1 MNDTVNVGTVIANQ
15 FLTRTTLSTTNT
27 FDNVNILGEANIGY
41 NAYVGQDLFVK
52 HNEFISNNLYINK
65 KLLFGIDISNN
76 IDPWA
81 YFAGNQYNIGLN
93 TSKPSTVF
101 HVTGN
106 NTNILTVDTQ
116 SAIIRNIIGQ
126 NVNKKGVVIEAEDTF
141 SNIYFYNDNT
151 TNINNVANAYL
162 RYRKGGYL
170 TLSTQTAIDLSA
182 SSITSHYG
190 QGIMHFDQD
199 NSLIS
204 TPGNLLFNSQNV
216 FINSS
221 NNFLFSYSPYGIPSS
236 AVLMNDTGILLN
248 TEKNIFVNTPAGTIS
263 TRYNK
268 TGTVVISTNMTEI
281 SSNVVM
287 STSGIYK
294 PIFGE
299 TLSVYDSSNS
309 IYLLDAYDTSLSR
322 TGNAI
327 TLIAADNSSNTQA
340 RIVAPNNM
348 GLSLIG
354 GVFPNDTSRS
364 MGTIALSDISGNF
377 VPSYMLLSGKDPAKY
392 YSTVGINTYQPK
404 TERYVLDV
412 NGPTRIGNG
421 EINTVTSV
429 KFEITLMKFSK
440 ISPLT
445 GISVGTWTTTASSPT
460 YNYNDI
466 ILYTNNGGITWIQS
480 DKGPAGLVTANANI
494 TCLYVYDVSF
504 AIIGATQN
512 QLLYTYNGG
521 ISWQSMI
528 YNPNQPSKYRRTP
541 TGPLIS
547 GYYNRTAKYV
557 TITTSNDG
565 NNYIIYLGYTYDNS
579 GNIEQ
584 YNNNYQNSYTVL
596 KSAFKNNSN
605 VNLIPVNDPL
615 RPALQSLESQ
625 ASVISYID
633 SDCSN
638 NYIFFVGSQ
647 IYQNSVAAA
656 DTIHYAHNPVGYT
669 FNNIYVYNDNNA
681 IAVGKNIISYATN
694 ATVIGEDNTKNPWT
708 DVVFPNIG
716 LNISNINLRSVYIYD
731 LSRAVAVGDKGVFI
745 YSNNWASGI
754 WENVPSS
761 IINTSGIGDRLTSEN
776 LRGIHMYDINS
787 FVIANNNQSYSK
799 NSQLGLSQIMYC
811 YFPNLYNRVNNN
823 VLDVSGNMIM
833 SGDININDSGQIYS
847 NNPSFNILNNKIV
860 KEIYL
865 GSSTAN
871 TAINGNLYVGNDLS
885 LNSRLFLY
893 GDSSFNSNLG
903 MMGNITLFN
912 NRTVYSNY
920 YDVNRSFLSSG
931 NIIFGYDASNISFGS
946 NVAGGK
952 TLNIGGWGNSAG
964 GIGSTAPLK
973 TITPGNIYI
982 GATGDNVVIY
992 GNTKIV
998 SITQSNYMIP
1008 LLNINM
1014 AQNSP
1019 TIANSGGARI
1029 IKGNEGGLV
1038 GLAIKDLSNNYQG
1051 YIAVSSDTSGYY
1063 FKATGSDNRV
1073 NLNVGS
1079 LQWPNGPPTSLNISN
1094 NIQNGIMVLTKDTN
1108 TQNNAD
1114 YAITVKPIDISNVFL
1129 RDGTSTSTNTYQQIA
1144 TNVGVSGDLTLLLNN
1159 RLFVYCDAS
1168 INSRLLVY
1176 SDVSFSRRL
1185 FISDDVSMNN
1195 NLYVANSVCID
1206 TSGNQS
1212 LYNLDVS
1219 GTNNFRGTV
1228 NAINLIDN
1236 SVLMTSTPTID
1247 FSSNFCNKWMQNVSA
1262 PSTTWSSIAMSSCGQ
1277 FQTAL
1282 VSSAVTS
1289 ISGIYLSNDYGVN
1302 WAQIS
1307 YSQISTGGIGY
1318 AWNSIAMSASGQ
1330 YQVAAAGSYL
1340 YTSQNYGISWTIV
1353 NSKLSNGTNFFFD
1366 GTIFS
1371 VAISSNGNFITA
1383 ASATSTS
1390 INIYTSVNN
1399 GINFQFQ
1406 YSLTSLAIII
1416 GQKGYNNNNIISV
1429 AMSSTGQYQI
1439 CSFNVTLLNLPANN
1453 ITLFVSNNYGQTWRG
1468 ISTLPYSDL
1477 LNCVSISSSG
1487 QYMCIGRSSTN
1498 NTSYNLLVS
1507 TNYGATFTV
1516 VGKPYSSNNNYQW
1529 TSISMS
1535 ANGEYITAVSSYSGG
1550 GNNSMLSS
1558 VDYGSTWNIGT
1569 ASSAAWS
1576 CVAMSANAQYIT
1588 SVVNGGYIFNSVTP
1602 YVNLSISNNL
1612 IVYRDCSFNARV
1624 FIGGP
1629 IFQF

>member
-1 MNDTVNVGTVIANQ
+1 MSWRKYGGKNIIMNDTINVGTVVANQ

-76 IDPWA
+76 IEPWA
-81 YFAGNQYNIGLN
+81 YFSGNRYNIGLN
-93 TSKPSTVF
+93 TIKPSTVF

-141 SNIYFYNDNT
+141 SNIYFYNDST
-151 TNINNVANAYL
+151 TSVNNAANAYL
-162 RYRKGGYL
+162 RYKKGGYL
-170 TLSTQTAIDLSA
+170 TLSTNTAIDLSA

-190 QGIMHFDQD
+190 QGIMHFDQE

-216 FINSS
+216 FVNSS
-221 NNFLFSYSPYGIPSS
+221 NNFLFSYSPYGTPSS
-236 AVLMNDTGILLN
+236 AVLMNNTGILLN

-263 TRYNK
+263 TRYDK

-287 STSGIYK
+287 STSGIYR

-309 IYLLDAYDTSLSR
+309 IYLLDAYDTSLSK

-404 TERYVLDV
+404 TERFVLDV

-421 EINTVTSV
+421 EINTVASV

-445 GISVGTWTTTASSPT
+445 GIAVGTWTTTSSSPT
-460 YNYNDI
+460 YNYNDV
-466 ILYTNNGGITWIQS
+466 ILYTNNGGITWIKS
-480 DKGPAGLVTANANI
+480 DEGTAGLVTANANI

-512 QLLYTYNGG
+512 QLLYTYDGG
-521 ISWQSMI
+521 ASWRSMI
-528 YNPNQPSKYRRTP
+528 YNANQSSKA
-541 TGPLIS
+541 

-557 TITTSNDG
+557 TITSIDRI
-565 NNYIIYLGYTYDNS
+565 NYIIYLGYTYTNS
-579 GNIEQ
+579 ANVLQ
-584 YNNNYQNSYTVL
+584 YNQNYQIIYTIPKVSF
-596 KSAFKNNSN
+596 KSNTNID
-605 VNLIPVNDPL
+605 LITRGLAPGL
-615 RPALQSLESQ
+615 WPAESQ
-625 ASVISYID
+625 PSAGQSYID
-633 SDCSN
+633 SDCGN
-638 NYIFFVGSQ
+638 DYVFFVGSQ
-647 IYQNSVAAA
+647 IYQESVTSR
-656 DTIHYAHNPVGYT
+656 DTTHYAHNPTGYSY
-669 FNNIYVYNDNNA
+669 NNIYVYNDNNA
-681 IAVGKNIISYATN
+681 IAVGKNIISYTNIATSIVDS
-694 ATVIGEDNTKNPWT
+694 TIDPWKDVI
-708 DVVFPNIG
+708 FPNSS

-731 LSRAVAVGDKGVFI
+731 LSRAVAVGDNGVFI
-745 YSNNWASGI
+745 YSNNWAYGT
-754 WENVPSS
+754 WANVPSS

-787 FVIANNNQSYSK
+787 FVIANNNQSFSK

-811 YFPNLYNRVNNN
+811 YFPNIYNRVNNN
-823 VLDVSGNMIM
+823 VLDISGNMIM
-833 SGDININDSGQIYS
+833 SGDVNINDSGQIYS
-847 NNPSFNILNNKIV
+847 NNPTFNILNNNIV

-893 GDSSFNSNLG
+893 GDASFNSNLG
-903 MMGNITLFN
+903 IMGNITLFN

-946 NVAGGK
+946 KNSGGK
-952 TLNIGGWGNSAG
+952 TINIGGRGDITG
-964 GIGSTAPLK
+964 GEGTTSTK
-973 TITPGNIYI
+973 ITETIGNIFI
-982 GATGDNVVIY
+982 GAKGDNIVLY

-1014 AQNSP
+1014 AQTSP
-1019 TIANSGGARI
+1019 TIANTGGAGI
-1029 IKGNEGGLV
+1029 SKGRESGLV
-1038 GLAIKDLSNNYQG
+1038 GLAIKDLSYNYQG
-1051 YIAVSSDTSGYY
+1051 YIAVSNDTSGYY

-1144 TNVGVSGDLTLLLNN
+1144 TNVGVSGDLTLMLNN

-1185 FISDDVSMNN
+1185 FVSGDVSMNN

-1247 FSSNFCNKWMQNVSA
+1247 FSSNFCNKWMQNVSS

-1282 VSSAVTS
+1282 INSTVTS

-1302 WAQIS
+1302 WAQIA

-1330 YQVAAAGSYL
+1330 YQVAAVGAFL
-1340 YTSQNYGISWTIV
+1340 YTSQNYGISWTKI
-1353 NSKLSNGTNFFFD
+1353 LSFTAN

-1383 ASATSTS
+1383 ASAVNGLTTGS
-1390 INIYTSVNN
+1390 INIYTSSNN
-1399 GINFQFQ
+1399 GITFQSQ
-1406 YSLTSLAIII
+1406 YALTSLNISITGSKAST
-1416 GQKGYNNNNIISV
+1416 NNSVISV

-1439 CSFNVTLLNLPANN
+1439 CCFNTTALTPN
-1453 ITLFVSNNYGQTWRG
+1453 TTYVSNNYGQTWG
-1468 ISTLPYSDL
+1468 VILTLAKNDS
-1477 LNCVSISSSG
+1477 LNCASISSSG
-1487 QYMCIGRSSTN
+1487 QYMCIGRASIN
-1498 NTSYNLLVS
+1498 AGSYNLYIS
-1507 TNYGATFTV
+1507 TNYGATFTT
-1516 VGKPYSSNNNYQW
+1516 VGPSYSSNNNYQW

-1535 ANGEYITAVSSYSGG
+1535 ANGEYITAVSAYTGG

-1558 VDYGSTWNIGT
+1558 VDYGTTWNIGT

-1576 CVAMSANAQYIT
+1576 CIAMSANAQYIT
-1588 SVVNGGYIFNSVTP
+1588 AVVNGGYIFNSVTP

>member
-1 MNDTVNVGTVIANQ
+1 MSWRKYGGKSIVMNDTVNVGTVIANQ

-27 FDNVNILGEANIGY
+27 FDNVNILGEANVGY
-41 NAYVGQDLFVK
+41 NAYIGQDLFVR
-52 HNEFISNNLYINK
+52 HNEFISKNLYINK
-65 KLLFGIDISNN
+65 QLLFGIDISNN

-93 TSKPSTVF
+93 TSTPSTVF

-116 SAIIRNIIGQ
+116 SAIIRNIVGQ
-126 NVNKKGVVIEAEDTF
+126 NVNKKGVVIEAEDTY
-141 SNIYFYNDNT
+141 SNLYFYNDST

-162 RYRKGGYL
+162 RYKQGGYL

-190 QGIMHFDQD
+190 EGIMHFDQD

-204 TPGNLLFNSQNV
+204 TPGNLLFNSQNT
-216 FINSS
+216 FINSTK
-221 NNFLFSYSPYGIPSS
+221 NFLFSYSPYGLPNS
-236 AVLMNDTGILLN
+236 AVLMNNTGILLN
-248 TEKNIFVNTPAGTIS
+248 TVNNFFVNTPAGTIS
-263 TRYNK
+263 TSYNT
-268 TGTVVISTNMTEI
+268 TGTVTISTNMTEL

-287 STSGIYK
+287 STSGIYN

-309 IYLLDAYDTSLSR
+309 IYLFNVYDTSLSK

-327 TLIAADNSSNTQA
+327 TMIATDNSSNTQA
-340 RIVAPNNM
+340 KIIAPNNM

-377 VPSYMLLSGKDPAKY
+377 VPSYMILSGKDPVKY

-412 NGPTRIGNG
+412 NGPMRIGNG
-421 EINTVTSV
+421 EINTVSSV
-429 KFEITLMKFSK
+429 NFEINLMKFSK
-440 ISPLT
+440 INPLT
-445 GISVGTWTTTASSPT
+445 GIAVGTWTTLTSSPT
-460 YNYNDI
+460 YSYDDV

-480 DKGPAGLVTANANI
+480 DKGPAGLVTVNSNI
-494 TCLYVYDVSF
+494 TCLYVYDKSF

-521 ISWQSMI
+521 ASWQSI
-528 YNPNQPSKYRRTP
+528 TYNPNQPSKYRVN
-541 TGPLIS
+541 GILVS
-547 GYYNRTAKYV
+547 GYYNRTTNYV
-557 TITTSNDG
+557 TITSVDN
-565 NNYIIYLGYTYDNS
+565 NNYIIYLGYTYTNS
-579 GNIEQ
+579 ANVTQ
-584 YNNNYQNSYTVL
+584 YNQNYQNSYTIS
-596 KSAFKNNSN
+596 KASFQSNSN
-605 VNLIPVNDPL
+605 VNLIQQGSPSGLWPVETQPS
-615 RPALQSLESQ
+615 AGQSY
-625 ASVISYID
+625 VD

-647 IYQNSVAAA
+647 IYQNSISAGNS
-656 DTIHYAHNPVGYT
+656 IHSSHNPIGYSY
-669 FNNIYVYNDNNA
+669 NNIYVYNDDNA

-694 ATVIGEDNTKNPWT
+694 ATVIAGSTIDPWK
-708 DVVFPNIG
+708 DVIFPNSG
-716 LNISNINLRSVYIYD
+716 LNISNVNLRSVFIYD
-731 LSRAVAVGDKGVFI
+731 LSRAVAVGDNGVFI

-754 WENVPSS
+754 WANVPTS
-761 IINTSGIGDRLTSEN
+761 ILNTSGMGNRIANEN
-776 LRGIHMYDINS
+776 LRGIHMYDINC
-787 FVIANNNQSYSK
+787 FVIANNNQSFSK
-799 NSQLGLSQIMYC
+799 NSEIGQSQIMYC
-811 YFPNLYNRVNNN
+811 YFPNIYNRENNN
-823 VLDVSGNMIM
+823 VLDVSGNMII
-833 SGDININDSGQIYS
+833 SGDVNINDSGQIFS
-847 NNPSFNILNNKIV
+847 NNPTFNILNNNIV

-893 GDSSFNSNLG
+893 GDASFNSNLG
-903 MMGNITLFN
+903 IMGNITLFN
-912 NRTVYSNY
+912 NKTVYSNY

-946 NVAGGK
+946 KNSGGK
-952 TLNIGGWGNSAG
+952 TINIGGRGDITGGEGTTSTKITDTIGNVF
-964 GIGSTAPLK
+964 
-973 TITPGNIYI
+973 I
-982 GATGDNVVIY
+982 GAKGDNIVLY
-992 GNTKIV
+992 GNTRIV
-998 SITQSNYMIP
+998 SVTQSNYMIP

-1014 AQNSP
+1014 AQTSP
-1019 TIANSGGARI
+1019 TLSNTGGAGI
-1029 IKGNEGGLV
+1029 IKGRESGLV
-1038 GLAIKDLSNNYQG
+1038 GLAIKDLSYNYQG
-1051 YIAVSSDTSGYY
+1051 YIAVSNDTSGYY

-1079 LQWPNGPPTSLNISN
+1079 LQWPTGFPTSLNISN

-1144 TNVGVSGDLTLLLNN
+1144 TNVGVSGDLTVMLNN
-1159 RLFVYCDAS
+1159 RLFVYCDVS

-1176 SDVSFSRRL
+1176 SDVSFSRRV
-1185 FISDDVSMNN
+1185 FVSGDVSMNS
-1195 NLYVANSVCID
+1195 NLYVANSLCID

-1247 FSSNFCNKWMQNVSA
+1247 FSSNFCSKWMQNVSS

-1282 VSSAVTS
+1282 VYGAGIN

-1302 WAQIS
+1302 WAQMA
-1307 YSQISTGGIGY
+1307 YNQISPSTAGTNY
-1318 AWNSIAMSASGQ
+1318 LWNSIAMSATGQ
-1330 YQVAAAGSYL
+1330 YQVATFGAFL
-1340 YTSQNYGISWTIV
+1340 YTSQNYGISWTKV
-1353 NSKLSNGTNFFFD
+1353 SSLTANGT
-1366 GTIFS
+1366 IYS

-1383 ASATSTS
+1383 ASATTTT
-1390 INIYTSVNN
+1390 INIYTSFNN
-1399 GINFQFQ
+1399 GITFQSQ
-1406 YSLTSLAIII
+1406 YSLTSLIISI
-1416 GQKGYNNNNIISV
+1416 TGSKATANNSVISV

-1439 CSFNVTLLNLPANN
+1439 CCFNTTDTAPKTTY
-1453 ITLFVSNNYGQTWRG
+1453 ISNNYGQTWQG
-1468 ISTLPYSDL
+1468 ILTLASNDL
-1477 LNCVSISSSG
+1477 LNCASISSSG
-1487 QYMCIGRSSTN
+1487 QYMCIGRASTN
-1498 NTSYNLLVS
+1498 TNSYNLFVS
-1507 TNYGATFTV
+1507 TNYGVTFTA
-1516 VGKPYSSNNNYQW
+1516 VGPPYSGNNNYQW

-1535 ANGEYITAVSSYSGG
+1535 ANGEYITAVSAFTGG
-1550 GNNSMLSS
+1550 GNNGILSS
-1558 VDYGSTWNIGT
+1558 VNYGATWNIGT

-1576 CVAMSANAQYIT
+1576 CVAMSTNAQYIT
-1588 SVVNGGYIFNSVTP
+1588 AVVNGGYIFNSVTP
-1602 YVNLSISNNL
+1602 YINLSISNNL

>member
-1 MNDTVNVGTVIANQ
+1 MSWRKYGGKSIVMSNTVNVGTVVANQ

-27 FDNVNILGEANIGY
+27 FDNVNILGEADVGY
-41 NAYVGQDLFVK
+41 NAYIGQDLFVR

-76 IDPWA
+76 IEPWA

-93 TSKPSTVF
+93 TSTPSTVF

-116 SAIIRNIIGQ
+116 SAIIRNIVGQ
-126 NVNKKGVVIEAEDTF
+126 NVNKKGIVIEAEDVF
-141 SNIYFYNDNT
+141 SNLYFYNDST
-151 TNINNVANAYL
+151 TNVNNVANAYL
-162 RYRKGGYL
+162 RYRQGGYL

-190 QGIMHFDQD
+190 KGIMHFDQD

-204 TPGNLLFNSQNV
+204 TPGNLLFNSQNA

-236 AVLMNDTGILLN
+236 AVLMNNTGILLN
-248 TEKNIFVNTPAGTIS
+248 TSNNFFVNTPAGTIS
-263 TRYNK
+263 TSYNQ
-268 TGTVVISTNMTEI
+268 TGRVIISTNITEI

-287 STSGIYK
+287 STSGIYN

-309 IYLLDAYDTSLSR
+309 IYLFNVYDTSLSK

-327 TLIAADNSSNTQA
+327 TMIAVDNSSNTQA
-340 RIVAPNNM
+340 KLVAPNNM

-377 VPSYMLLSGKDPAKY
+377 VPSYTILSGKDPTKY
-392 YSTVGINTYQPK
+392 YSTIGINTYQPK
-404 TERYVLDV
+404 TERYVLDI

-429 KFEITLMKFSK
+429 NFEINLMKFSK
-440 ISPLT
+440 INPLT
-445 GISVGTWTTTASSPT
+445 GIAVGTWTTIASNPT
-460 YNYNDI
+460 YSYNDV

-480 DKGPAGLVTANANI
+480 DKGTAGLVTANANI
-494 TCLYVYDVSF
+494 TCLYVYDQSF

-521 ISWQSMI
+521 VSWQSMI
-528 YNPNQPSKYRRTP
+528 YNPNQPSIIRVN
-541 TGPLIS
+541 GVLVS
-547 GYYNRTAKYV
+547 GYYNRTANYI
-557 TITTSNDG
+557 TITSIDN
-565 NNYIIYLGYTYDNS
+565 NNYIIYLGYTYTNPA
-579 GNIEQ
+579 NVTQ
-584 YNNNYQNSYTVL
+584 YNQNYQNSYTIT
-596 KSAFKNNSN
+596 KASFQSKSN
-605 VNLIPVNDPL
+605 VNLIQQGSPSGLWPVETQPSAGQ
-615 RPALQSLESQ
+615 R
-625 ASVISYID
+625 YID

-638 NYIFFVGSQ
+638 NYVFFVGSQ
-647 IYQNSVAAA
+647 IYQNSISAGNS
-656 DTIHYAHNPVGYT
+656 IHSSHNPIGYSY
-669 FNNIYVYNDNNA
+669 NNIYVYNDDCA

-694 ATVIGEDNTKNPWT
+694 ATVIAGSTIDPWK
-708 DVVFPNIG
+708 DVIFPNSN
-716 LNISNINLRSVYIYD
+716 LNIGSVNLRSVYIYD
-731 LSRAVAVGDKGVFI
+731 LSLAVAVGDNGAFI
-745 YSNNWASGI
+745 YSNNWGSGI
-754 WENVPSS
+754 WMNVPLN
-761 IINTSGIGDRLTSEN
+761 IINTSGIGNRLSKEN

-787 FVIANNNQSYSK
+787 FIIANNNQLFSK
-799 NSQLGLSQIMYC
+799 NNQIGQSQIMYC
-811 YFPNLYNRVNNN
+811 YFPNIYNRVNNN
-823 VLDVSGNMIM
+823 VLDISGNMIM

-847 NNPSFNILNNKIV
+847 NNPTFNMLNNNIV

-865 GSSTAN
+865 GSNTAN

-893 GDSSFNSNLG
+893 GDTSFNSNLG

-946 NVAGGK
+946 NVSGGK
-952 TLNIGGWGNSAG
+952 TLNIGGWGTSTG
-964 GIGSTAPLK
+964 GIGTTAPIK
-973 TITPGNIYI
+973 TTVPGNIFI

-998 SITQSNYMIP
+998 SVTQSNYMIP

-1014 AQNSP
+1014 AQNSS
-1019 TIANSGGARI
+1019 TIANTGGAVI
-1029 IKGNEGGLV
+1029 SKGREQNLV
-1038 GLAIKDLSNNYQG
+1038 GLAIKDLSYNYQG

-1079 LQWPNGPPTSLNISN
+1079 LQWPNGFPTSLNISN

-1144 TNVGVSGDLTLLLNN
+1144 TNVGVSGDLTIMLNN

-1185 FISDDVSMNN
+1185 FVSGDVSMNN
-1195 NLYVANSVCID
+1195 NLYVANSLCID

-1228 NAINLIDN
+1228 NAINLIDD

-1262 PSTTWSSIAMSSCGQ
+1262 PTTTWSSIAMSSCGQ

-1282 VSSAVTS
+1282 VNNSGIN

-1302 WAQIS
+1302 WAQIA
-1307 YSQISTGGIGY
+1307 YSQITPSTAGINY
-1318 AWNSIAMSASGQ
+1318 LWNSVEMSATGQ
-1330 YQVAAAGSYL
+1330 YQVATFGSSIYI
-1340 YTSQNYGISWTIV
+1340 SQNYGISWIQDYVGNATIY
-1353 NSKLSNGTNFFFD
+1353 SA
-1366 GTIFS
+1366 
-1371 VAISSNGNFITA
+1371 AISSNGNFITA
-1383 ASATSTS
+1383 ISSS
-1390 INIYTSVNN
+1390 LNVYTSFNGGVSFQNQIPINTIIVSTNPKSYPNN
-1399 GINFQFQ
+1399 SCFV
-1406 YSLTSLAIII
+1406 S
-1416 GQKGYNNNNIISV
+1416 
-1429 AMSSTGQYQI
+1429 MSSTGQYQV
-1439 CSFNVTLLNLPANN
+1439 CGFNVNTINLPASSN
-1453 ITLFVSNNYGQTWRG
+1453 ITAFISNNYGQTWKAL
-1468 ISTLPYSDL
+1468 ILPYNDY
-1477 LNCVSISSSG
+1477 LNCASISSSG
-1487 QYMCIGRSSTN
+1487 QYICIGRASLTTTN
-1498 NTSYNLLVS
+1498 NLFIS
-1507 TNYGATFTV
+1507 TNYGATFTA
-1516 VGKPYSSNNNYQW
+1516 VGPIYSGSNQYLW
-1529 TSISMS
+1529 TSVNMS
-1535 ANGEYITAVSSYSGG
+1535 ANGEYITAVSSVANSN
-1550 GNNSMLSS
+1550 NNSMISS
-1558 VDYGSTWNIGT
+1558 VNYGVTWNIGT
-1569 ASSAAWS
+1569 ASSASWS
-1576 CVAMSANAQYIT
+1576 SVAMSANAQYIT
-1588 SVVNGGYIFNSVTP
+1588 AVVNGGYIFNSVTP

>member
-1 MNDTVNVGTVIANQ
+1 MSWRKYGGKNIIMNDTINVGTVVANQ

-76 IDPWA
+76 IEPWA
-81 YFAGNQYNIGLN
+81 YFAGNKYNIGLN
-93 TSKPSTVF
+93 TIKPSTVF

-126 NVNKKGVVIEAEDTF
+126 NVNKKGVVIEAEDLF
-141 SNIYFYNDNT
+141 SNIYFYNDST
-151 TNINNVANAYL
+151 TSVNNVANAYL
-162 RYRKGGYL
+162 RYKQGGYL

-216 FINSS
+216 FVNSS
-221 NNFLFSYSPYGIPSS
+221 NNFLFSYAPYGIPSS
-236 AVLMNDTGILLN
+236 AVLMNNTGILLN

-263 TRYNK
+263 TRYNNY
-268 TGTVVISTNMTEI
+268 GTVSISTNMTEI

-309 IYLLDAYDTSLSR
+309 IYLLDAYDTSLSK

-377 VPSYMLLSGKDPAKY
+377 VPSYMILSGKDPAKY

-404 TERYVLDV
+404 TERFVLDV

-421 EINTVTSV
+421 EINTVASV

-445 GISVGTWTTTASSPT
+445 GIAVGTWTTTSSSPT
-460 YNYNDI
+460 YNYDDV

-521 ISWQSMI
+521 ASWQSII
-528 YNPNQPSKYRRTP
+528 YNPNQPSKYRVN
-541 TGPLIS
+541 GVLIS
-547 GYYNRTAKYV
+547 GYYNRTANYI
-557 TITTSNDG
+557 TITSIDS
-565 NNYIIYLGYTYDNS
+565 NNYIIYLGYIYTNP
-579 GNIEQ
+579 GNVLQ
-584 YNNNYQNSYTVL
+584 YNQNYQNSYTISKASF
-596 KSAFKNNSN
+596 KSNENI
-605 VNLIPVNDPL
+605 NLINL
-615 RPALQSLESQ
+615 GLEQGRWPAETQPSAGQ
-625 ASVISYID
+625 SYID

-647 IYQNSVAAA
+647 IYQNSVTNG
-656 DTIHYAHNPVGYT
+656 DTIHFAHNPTGYSY
-669 FNNIYVYNDNNA
+669 NNIYVYNDDNA

-694 ATVIGEDNTKNPWT
+694 ATIIAGSTIDPWT
-708 DVVFPNIG
+708 DVIFPNTS
-716 LNISNINLRSVYIYD
+716 LNISNINLRSVHIYD
-731 LSRAVAVGDKGVFI
+731 LSRAVAVGDNGVFI

-754 WENVPSS
+754 WANVPSS
-761 IINTSGIGDRLTSEN
+761 IINTSGIGNRLTSEN

-787 FVIANNNQSYSK
+787 FIIANNNQSFSK

-811 YFPNLYNRVNNN
+811 YFPNIYNRVNNN
-823 VLDVSGNMIM
+823 VLDISGNMIM
-833 SGDININDSGQIYS
+833 SGDVNINDSGQIYS
-847 NNPSFNILNNKIV
+847 NNPTFNILNNNIV

-865 GSSTAN
+865 GSSSAN

-893 GDSSFNSNLG
+893 GDTSFNSNLG

-931 NIIFGYDASNISFGS
+931 NIIFGYDASYISIGS
-946 NVAGGK
+946 KNSGGK
-952 TLNIGGWGNSAG
+952 TINIGGRGDISG
-964 GIGSTAPLK
+964 GEGTTSTKP
-973 TITPGNIYI
+973 TETTGNIYI
-982 GATGDNVVIY
+982 GAKGDNIVLY

-1014 AQNSP
+1014 AQTSP
-1019 TIANSGGARI
+1019 TIANTGGAVI
-1029 IKGNEGGLV
+1029 SKGQERNLV
-1038 GLAIKDLSNNYQG
+1038 GLAIKDLSYNYQG

-1079 LQWPNGPPTSLNISN
+1079 LQWPNGFPTSLNISN

-1144 TNVGVSGDLTLLLNN
+1144 TNVGVSGDLTVMLNN

-1185 FISDDVSMNN
+1185 FVSGDVSMNN

-1247 FSSNFCNKWMQNVSA
+1247 FSSNFCNKWMQNVIA
-1262 PSTTWSSIAMSSCGQ
+1262 PYKNWSSIAMSSCGQ

-1282 VSSAVTS
+1282 VNNAGSN

-1302 WAQIS
+1302 WAQIA
-1307 YSQISTGGIGY
+1307 YSQVTQTVGTNFL
-1318 AWNSIAMSASGQ
+1318 WNSIAMSATGQ
-1330 YQVAAAGSYL
+1330 YQVAAFGNSIYI
-1340 YTSQNYGISWTIV
+1340 SQNYGISWIVDYVGAATIY
-1353 NSKLSNGTNFFFD
+1353 
-1366 GTIFS
+1366 S

-1383 ASATSTS
+1383 ISSS
-1390 INIYTSVNN
+1390 LNVYTSFNGGLSFQSQMPLSTIIVNN
-1399 GINFQFQ
+1399 TAKSNA
-1406 YSLTSLAIII
+1406 SP
-1416 GQKGYNNNNIISV
+1416 NNV
-1429 AMSSTGQYQI
+1429 CFTAMSSTGQYQI
-1439 CSFNVTLLNLPANN
+1439 CGFNVTTTNLPSSSN
-1453 ITLFVSNNYGQTWRG
+1453 ITAFISNNYGQTWKG
-1468 ISTLPYSDL
+1468 ILLPYNDY
-1477 LNCVSISSSG
+1477 LNCANISSSG
-1487 QYMCIGRSSTN
+1487 QYFCIGRASATTTN
-1498 NTSYNLLVS
+1498 NLFVS
-1507 TNYGATFTV
+1507 TNYGASFTMIGPV
-1516 VGKPYSSNNNYQW
+1516 YSGLNQYLW
-1529 TSISMS
+1529 TSVCMS
-1535 ANGEYITAVSSYSGG
+1535 ANGEYITAVSSALNSN
-1550 GNNSMLSS
+1550 NNSMISS
-1558 VDYGSTWNIGT
+1558 VDYGATWNKGT

-1576 CVAMSANAQYIT
+1576 CIAISANAQYIT
-1588 SVVNGGYIFNSVTP
+1588 AVVNGGYIFNSVTP
-1602 YVNLSISNNL
+1602 YINLSISNNL